1 MKLSLVFVALFAVG
15 HGLPISLDDSILESS
30 TVENIEPANEP
41 FVVQIDQFTQ
51 LVSTHLHF
59 DHLEPIISTTYREIS
74 GQLQH
79 HIEITVHD
87 TSLDTQPYDN
97 IRQHSFQQSQSL
109 EGMDIEI
116 LQAQI
121 SGAIQAHTEGNLPLA
136 WDKVADKL
144 SRPALEAYLVQL
156 ISTRCG
162 INAGFPVQAD
172 QADSGCLME
181 KAVSLSS
188 SIDDY
193 IANNLSETFLTLDQT
208 VLPDLL
214 EHTARDLKQ
223 VLDYFNAV
231 FLRHDERQL
240 SLRVIPWNE
249 HTNHAN
255 IADTANIDIQ
265 TFSSKLLQ
273 LASRSLS
280 SDDHPIE
287 FFFNYANLARV

>member
-1 MKLSLVFVALFAVG
+1 MKLSLVLFALFAVG
-15 HGLPISLDDSILESS
+15 HGLPISLDNSAE
-30 TVENIEPANEP
+30 TTMENIEPPNEP

-87 TSLDTQPYDN
+87 TSLDTQYS
-97 IRQHSFQQSQSL
+97 RQHSFQQSQSL

-136 WDKVADKL
+136 WDRVADKL
-144 SRPALEAYLVQL
+144 SRPALEAYLSQL
-156 ISTRCG
+156 ISTQCG
-162 INAGFPVQAD
+162 ITAGFPVQAD

-181 KAVSLSS
+181 KAVSLSTN
-188 SIDDY
+188 IDHY
-193 IANNLSETFLTLDQT
+193 IASNLSETFLTLDQT

-255 IADTANIDIQ
+255 APTDIEAQ

-287 FFFNYANLARV
+287 FFFNYASLARV